1 MAAGLVIQDPGA
13 GAGRPYQAAEAI
25 AIGEMVALDASG
37 YAMVANAIVGAD
49 HQVPTVG
56 IAMHAAALG
65 EQVEVKHL
73 GEVEDAD
80 AAFTEGRV
88 LYLAETDGDVTE
100 TIPTT
105 SGDSVQVVGMTL
117 TSTIWRLDIS
127 PTYTT
132 L

>member
-1 MAAGLVIQDPGA
+1 
-13 GAGRPYQAAEAI
+13 
-25 AIGEMVALDASG
+25 
-37 YAMVANAIVGAD
+37 
-49 HQVPTVG
+49 
-56 IAMHAAALG
+56 MHAAALG